1 MATTVL
7 RWGAPKVAMTTW
19 ATTRGAPK
27 GGVDDDGAP
36 GCTKDRRGE
45 ERRDGAMKR

>member
-1 MATTVL
+1 
-7 RWGAPKVAMTTW
+7 MTTW

-27 GGVDDDGAP
+27 GGVDDWGDDDGAP